1 MFIGGQGGVEVE
13 MLGEVIESCLDLSM
27 GTEERVG
34 THLVCEGMRLI
45 QTQGSWTGKMG
56 TGTSHFVPFTAKPSN
71 CF

>member
-27 GTEERVG
+27 GTEENVG

-45 QTQGSWTGKMG
+45 QTQGSWMGKM
-56 TGTSHFVPFTAKPSN
+56 
-71 CF
+71 